1 LNIFDIFLS
10 AFNQLGSFFYFIIF
24 ILFISFILKNK
35 TIKGMLGEFI
45 VNFIIS
51 KKFNKHKYRLLK
63 NVTLNTEDG
72 TTQIDHIIVSQ
83 YGIFVLETKNMK
95 GWIFGKEK
103 DKVWTQQIFKKKF
116 KFQNPLLQNYKHTQT
131 ISKNFNIPNK
141 NIKSLIIFVGS
152 AKFKTK
158 LPKNVFSSVF
168 KMVSYINSHQV
179 IKYTNVETFDIY
191 RDIKNGRLPN
201 TIATHRNHVNHLN
214 EKIKKK
220 MK

>member
-1 LNIFDIFLS
+1 MLDMVLN
-10 AFNQLGSFFYFIIF
+10 AFNQLGSFLYFIIF
-24 ILFISFILKNK
+24 ILAFTFILKNK

-63 NVTLNTEDG
+63 NITLKTEDG
-72 TTQIDHIIVSQ
+72 TTQIDHIIISQ
-83 YGIFVLETKNMK
+83 YGIYVLETKNMK

-131 ISKNFNIPNK
+131 ISKNFNIPNQ
-141 NIKSLIIFVGS
+141 NIKSVIIFVGS
-152 AKFKTK
+152 ANFKTK

-179 IKYTNVETFDIY
+179 IKYTNIETFEIY
-191 RDIKNGRLPN
+191 KSIKNGRLPN
-201 TIATHRNHVNHLN
+201 TTTTHRNHVKHLN
-214 EKIKKK
+214 DKFNKKSK
-220 MK
+220 